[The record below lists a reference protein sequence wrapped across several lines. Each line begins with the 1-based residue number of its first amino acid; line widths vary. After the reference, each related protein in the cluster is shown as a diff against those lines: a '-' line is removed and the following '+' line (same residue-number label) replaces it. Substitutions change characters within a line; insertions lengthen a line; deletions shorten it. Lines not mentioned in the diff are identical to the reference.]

1 MKDYNKGNVARARK
15 LRREMTPWE
24 RKLWYGF
31 LRKQPIRWQRQKPL
45 GNRIA
50 DFYCAKAQLVVE
62 LDGGGHYT
70 KERMEAD
77 RLRTMELNEM
87 SLHVLRYTNREIDTR
102 FAEVCDVIDR
112 VVRER
117 LTAFGR

>member
-1 MKDYNKGNVARARK
+1 MA
-15 LRREMTPWE
+15 
-24 RKLWYGF
+24 
-31 LRKQPIRWQRQKPL
+31 
-45 GNRIA
+45 
-50 DFYCAKAQLVVE
+50 E

-102 FAEVCDVIDR
+102 FAEVCDVIDQ